1 MKITLTGS
9 LGNIS
14 KPLATILVQ
23 AGHQVTVISSSEN
36 KSAEIEKL
44 GAVPAIGSVEDVTF
58 LTNAFKDADA
68 IYTMVPNNFGATNY
82 RQYIGSIGKNYADAI
97 QASGVKKVVNLSSIG
112 AHIDGG
118 TGPISGIHDVEQT
131 YGKLNGIA
139 IKHLR
144 PAFFYTN
151 FNENIEMIKHL
162 GFIGSNYPSDTRM
175 VLVHPND
182 IAEVAAHELQ
192 QDFTGTSIRYISSD
206 ERTAGEVASALGK
219 AIGQPDLKWVEFTDE
234 QALQGMQQAGL
245 PTEIANNYVEMG
257 TATKSGIL
265 WEDYDLNKPAVFGKT
280 KLEDFAKVFAEKFNG
295 NSI

>member
-14 KPLATILVQ
+14 KPLAKILVQ

-58 LTNAFKDADA
+58 LTNAFKGADV

-82 RQYIGSIGKNYADAI
+82 RQYIGGIGKNYADAI

-118 TGPISGIHDVEQT
+118 TGPISGIHDVEKT
-131 YGKLNGIA
+131 YSQLNGVA

-162 GFIGSNYPSDTRM
+162 GFIGSNYPADTRM

-182 IAEVAAHELQ
+182 IAEVAAQELQ
-192 QDFTGTSIRYISSD
+192 EDFTGTSVRYISSD
-206 ERTAGEVASALGK
+206 DRTAGEVATALGK

-257 TATKSGIL
+257 TALRNGIL
-265 WEDYDLNKPAVFGKT
+265 WTDYDLNKPAAFGKT
-280 KLEDFAKVFAEKFNG
+280 KLEDFSKAFAEKFND
-295 NSI
+295 